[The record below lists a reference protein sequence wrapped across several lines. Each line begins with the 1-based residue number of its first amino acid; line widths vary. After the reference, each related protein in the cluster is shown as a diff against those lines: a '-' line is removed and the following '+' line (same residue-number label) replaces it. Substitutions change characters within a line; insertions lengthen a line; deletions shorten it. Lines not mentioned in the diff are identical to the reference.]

1 MDVVGIILLKVLVE
15 NEGSEVIG
23 VVNTVY
29 YMVVGIVLPDDG
41 VDESLDHVL
50 MVVIVPNCHHA

>member
-41 VDESLDHVL
+41 VD
-50 MVVIVPNCHHA
+50 